1 MTGMM
6 MTGMTGMIRTTGGQS
21 LERILIVEDEPGIAS
36 FVKLELSHE
45 GYQTQV
51 AEDGRSA
58 LDYFQEGVW
67 DLILL
72 DVMLPEISGLEVLRR
87 IRKTSSVPVILLTAR
102 GETMDRVAGL
112 DAGADDY
119 LPKPF
124 AIEEL
129 LARIRSLLRR
139 KNSWSGE
146 TGADNSPSV
155 EKSGEI
161 SMGKLRE
168 ESESSELMKL
178 GSIVLNTKSC
188 TVTMDG
194 KELSLTKTEYL
205 LLHCFMSHKN
215 EALSREKIIDL
226 VWGEEHYID
235 ANSVDVYVRYLRNK
249 LDGAGQDSCITTLRG
264 IGYIMKEVQ

>member
-1 MTGMM
+1 M
-6 MTGMTGMIRTTGGQS
+6 
-21 LERILIVEDEPGIAS
+21 ERILIVEDEPGIAS

-58 LDYFQEGVW
+58 LDFFQEGKW

-72 DVMLPEISGLEVLRR
+72 DVMLPGISGLEVLRR

-102 GETMDRVAGL
+102 GETMDRVVGL

-146 TGADNSPSV
+146 A
-155 EKSGEI
+155 
-161 SMGKLRE
+161 RE
-168 ESESSELMKL
+168 ENTSLEENPGKESEASELVRL
-178 GSIVLNTKSC
+178 GAIVLNPKSC
-188 TVTMDG
+188 IVTLDG
-194 KELSLTKTEYL
+194 RELPLTKTEYM

-235 ANSVDVYVRYLRNK
+235 ANSVDVYVRYLRSK
-249 LDGAGQDSCITTLRG
+249 LDGAGQNSYITTLRG
-264 IGYIMKEVQ
+264 IGYIMKESQ